1 VVGVWSKKFKV
12 RIGEVDLYF
21 GPGVL
26 VENISRAL
34 EGVGK
39 AMIVTSRS
47 AAKVSGALRDVVGAL
62 EKSSIEYRVYDKVT
76 PNPSTSIVDELI
88 EELEVFNPSALIA
101 IGGGSVIDTAKLASI
116 LYGSGLKTIDY
127 ILGAKPGFP
136 RGNLLNISKY
146 FFASGF
152 PGSVRVFTAS
162 LPGLSGLHI
171 TQKPLIHIEDNNS
184 SSKTHHPQ
192 ENTRRE
198 INKFKPATHSYSQP
212 ITTIFRSVT
221 GSKGLKLI
229 AVNLTHGT
237 GSEVDRFAV
246 ATITGTIEKRG
257 MAVRYPDIS
266 FDDPVYTLT
275 LSRDQTLYT
284 TIDAFY
290 HAYESA
296 TSNRSNLLVLSL
308 AEESVKYITMYL
320 RRALEKPRD
329 LEARTMLLYS
339 SMLAGV
345 CIDTTSGTHLIHA
358 LEHGFSGFKPEL
370 PHGAGLAILGPRIV
384 YYTHKAVPEQ
394 SARILKHID
403 PSIKPISDDAD
414 KAMKA
419 VKEFQDNHGFNK
431 RLSDYGI
438 AVSDLKQILDFV
450 EKTIKERFGS
460 NVPFPV
466 DRGLLEEVAREAL

>member
-1 VVGVWSKKFKV
+1 VVEVWSKKFKV

-34 EGVGK
+34 EGVSK

-47 AAKVSGALRDVVGAL
+47 AAKVSGALRDVVSAL
-62 EKSSIEYRVYDKVT
+62 VKSSIEYRVYDKVT
-76 PNPSTSIVDELI
+76 PNPSTSIVDELL

-127 ILGAKPGFP
+127 ILGAKPG
-136 RGNLLNISKY
+136 
-146 FFASGF
+146 
-152 PGSVRVFTAS
+152 
-162 LPGLSGLHI
+162 
-171 TQKPLIHIEDNNS
+171 
-184 SSKTHHPQ
+184 
-192 ENTRRE
+192 
-198 INKFKPATHSYSQP
+198 
-212 ITTIFRSVT
+212 
-221 GSKGLKLI
+221 SKGLKLI

-246 ATITGTIEKRG
+246 VTISGTIEKRG

-284 TIDAFY
+284 SIDAFY

-320 RRALEKPRD
+320 RRVLENPKD

-339 SMLAGV
+339 SMLAGI

-394 SARILKHID
+394 SARILKHLD

-450 EKTIKERFGS
+450 EKTIMERFGS
-460 NVPFPV
+460 NIPFPV
-466 DRGLLEEVAREAL
+466 DRGLLEEVVREAL